1 MEILEPCWGSVL
13 LNIAT
18 REGKPFLGILKYQK
32 KKKKVERKRTIL
44 PQVRLFEFLLLMRH
58 LSSKRMLTEKTQPTL
73 IDCCF
78 PSPSTW
84 HPPPENPLSHLFHLI
99 YRWRLLIRSLKPPNL
114 LLMNLQGITVLHLQ
128 LETELLARSFVIR

>member
-1 MEILEPCWGSVL
+1 MENFGTL
-13 LNIAT
+13 LGLCFIEYCH
-18 REGKPFLGILKYQK
+18 EGGETISRNTKIPEEKEKG
-32 KKKKVERKRTIL
+32 RKEKDY
-44 PQVRLFEFLLLMRH
+44 PAASSLFEFLLLMRH

-84 HPPPENPLSHLFHLI
+84 HPPTENPLSHLFHLI

-114 LLMNLQGITVLHLQ
+114 LLVNLQGITVLHLQ